1 MSGNP
6 IKELR
11 ELTGSG
17 FIDCKKA
24 LDATNGNIEEA
35 IKWLQ
40 ENGIAKA
47 VKKSGRIAAE
57 GLVSTLVNDKF
68 GVIYEVNSETD
79 FVAKNEKFIT
89 LVNEIGNILISND
102 FKNDEEALKLK
113 NNKGQTIEELATLA
127 TSTIGEKIS
136 FRRAIKFPK
145 SEGMFIGNY
154 THSDGQKAALFI
166 AKGAN
171 DEFLKGIAMHIT
183 AMNPEF
189 LNESTVPAERV
200 QKLKKEFADSPALQ
214 GKPKAIKENILKG
227 MLRKSLSEDTLTE
240 QEYVVEPGK
249 TIAQFLKD
257 KNAIEISMVRFEVG
271 EGINKESVDFATEVK
286 AQMSK

>member
-24 LDATNGNIEEA
+24 LDATNGNIQEA

-47 VKKSGRIAAE
+47 VKKLGRIAAE
-57 GLVSTLVNDKF
+57 GLVATLVNDKF

-79 FVAKNEKFIT
+79 FVSKNDKFVA
-89 LVNEIGNILISND
+89 LVNEIGNILIAND
-102 FKNDEEALKLK
+102 FKTDEEAAKLK
-113 NNKGQTIEELATLA
+113 NSKGQTIEELATLA

-136 FRRAIKFPK
+136 FRRAVKFAK
-145 SEGMFIGNY
+145 ENGVFVGNY
-154 THSDGQKAALFI
+154 THSDGQKAALFV

-171 DEFLKGIAMHIT
+171 DEALKGIAMHIT

-189 LNESTVPAERV
+189 LNESSVPAERV
-200 QKLKKEFADSPALQ
+200 SKLKAEFADSPALQ
-214 GKPKAIKENILKG
+214 GKPEAIKENILKG

-240 QEYVVEPGK
+240 QEYVVEGGK
-249 TIAQFLKD
+249 TIAKYLVEKG
-257 KNAIEISMVRFEVG
+257 ATEIAMVRFEVG
-271 EGINKESVDFATEVK
+271 EGIDKESVDFAAEVK
-286 AQMSK
+286 AQMSN

>member
-17 FIDCKKA
+17 FVDCKKA
-24 LDATNGNIEEA
+24 LDATNGNMEEA

-57 GLVSTLVNDKF
+57 GLVTTLVNDKF

-79 FVAKNEKFIT
+79 FVAKNDKFIN
-89 LVNEIGNILISND
+89 LVKEIGNILISND
-102 FKNDEEALKLK
+102 FKNDEDCLKLK
-113 NNKGQTIEELATLA
+113 DSNGITIEDLATLA

-136 FRRAIKFPK
+136 FRRAVKFEK
-145 SEGMFIGNY
+145 KDGISIGAY

-166 AKGAN
+166 AKNSN
-171 DEFLKGIAMHIT
+171 DENLKGVAMHIT

-189 LNESTVPAERV
+189 LNESSVPSERV
-200 QKLKKEFADSPALQ
+200 EKLKVEFAESPALK
-214 GKPKAIKENILKG
+214 GKPEAIKENILKG
-227 MLRKSLSEDTLTE
+227 MLRKALSEDTLTE
-240 QEYVVEPGK
+240 QDYVVESGK
-249 TIAQFLKD
+249 TIAKFLDENK
-257 KNAIEISMVRFEVG
+257 ATEIAMVRFEVG
-271 EGINKESVDFATEVK
+271 EGIIKESTDFAAEVK

>member
-1 MSGNP
+1 MSENP

-17 FIDCKKA
+17 FVDCKKA
-24 LDATNGNIEEA
+24 LDATNGNMQEA

-47 VKKSGRIAAE
+47 IKKSGRIAAE
-57 GLVSTLVNDKF
+57 GLVATRVNDEY

-79 FVAKNEKFIT
+79 FVAKNDKFIA
-89 LVNEIGNILISND
+89 LVNEIGDILINNN
-102 FKNDEEALKLK
+102 FKTNEECLKLK
-113 NNKGQTIEELATLA
+113 NSKGMTIEELATLA

-136 FRRAIKFPK
+136 FRRAAKFEK
-145 SEGMFIGNY
+145 KNGISIGSY
-154 THSDGQKAALFI
+154 THSDGQKATLFV
-166 AKGAN
+166 AEGAN
-171 DEFLKGIAMHIT
+171 DDSLKGIAMHIT

-189 LNESTVPAERV
+189 LNESSVPMERV
-200 QKLKKEFADSPALQ
+200 EKLKAEFAESDALK
-214 GKPKAIKENILKG
+214 GKPEAIKENILKG

-240 QEYVVEPGK
+240 QDYVVESGK
-249 TIAQFLKD
+249 TIAKFLKEN
-257 KNAIEISMVRFEVG
+257 NAKEISMIRFEVG
-271 EGINKESVDFATEVK
+271 EGIVKESTDFAAEVK

>member
-24 LDATNGNIEEA
+24 LDATNGIIKDAIE
-35 IKWLQ
+35 WLK

-57 GLVSTLVNDKF
+57 GLVATLVNDKF

-79 FVAKNEKFIT
+79 FVAKNDKFIA
-89 LVNEIGNILISND
+89 LVREIGNILISND
-102 FKNDEEALKLK
+102 FKSNEDCLKLK
-113 NNKGQTIEELATLA
+113 NSNSITIEDLATLA

-136 FRRAIKFPK
+136 FRRAIKFARKPGF
-145 SEGMFIGNY
+145 SIGAY

-166 AKGAN
+166 AEGSN
-171 DEFLKGIAMHIT
+171 DETLKGIAMHIT

-189 LNESTVPAERV
+189 LNEKSVPTERV
-200 QKLKKEFADSPALQ
+200 EKLKKEFSESPALK
-214 GKPKAIKENILKG
+214 GKPEAIKENILKG

-240 QEYVVEPGK
+240 QDYVIESGK
-249 TIAQFLKD
+249 TIAKFLTENKA
-257 KNAIEISMVRFEVG
+257 NEISMIRFEVG
-271 EGINKESVDFATEVK
+271 EGIVKDSTDFADEVK
-286 AQMSK
+286 AQMAN

>member
-1 MSGNP
+1 MSGNA

-17 FIDCKKA
+17 FVDCKKA
-24 LDATNGNIEEA
+24 LDATNGNITEA

-57 GLVSTLVNDKF
+57 GLVSTIVNDKY

-79 FVAKNEKFIT
+79 FVAKNDKFVT
-89 LVNEIGNILISND
+89 LVEEIGQILIDND
-102 FKNDEEALKLK
+102 FASDEEAANLK
-113 NNKGQTIEELATLA
+113 NAKGHTIDDLATLA

-136 FRRAIKFPK
+136 FRRALKFPK
-145 SEGMFIGNY
+145 EGNVSIGNY

-166 AKGAN
+166 AKGGD
-171 DEFLKGIAMHIT
+171 DEILKGIAMHIT

-189 LNESTVPAERV
+189 LNENDVPAERIN
-200 QKLKKEFADSPALQ
+200 KLKEEFLDSPALK
-214 GKPKAIKENILKG
+214 GKPEAIRENILKG
-227 MLRKSLSEDTLTE
+227 MLRKALSEYVLTE
-240 QEYVVEPGK
+240 QDYVVESGK
-249 TIAQFLKD
+249 TIAKFLLE
-257 KNAIEISMVRFEVG
+257 KNANEIAMVRFEVG
-271 EGINKESVDFATEVK
+271 EGITKEIVDFASEVK
-286 AQMSK
+286 SQMNK

>member
-17 FIDCKKA
+17 FVDCKKA
-24 LDATNGNIEEA
+24 LDATNGNIQEA

-57 GLVSTLVNDKF
+57 GLVATVVNDKY

-79 FVAKNEKFIT
+79 FVAKNEKFIA
-89 LVNEIGNILISND
+89 LVHEIGQILIDND
-102 FKNDEEALKLK
+102 FKTNEEAAILK
-113 NNKGQTIEELATLA
+113 NAKGQTVEDLATLA

-136 FRRAIKFPK
+136 FRRAMKFPK
-145 SEGMFIGNY
+145 DNGVSIGNY
-154 THSDGQKAALFI
+154 THSDGQKAALFV
-166 AKGAN
+166 AKGGN
-171 DEFLKGIAMHIT
+171 DDALKGIAMHIT

-189 LNESTVPAERV
+189 LNEASVPTERIN
-200 QKLKKEFADSPALQ
+200 KLKEEFADSPALV
-214 GKPKAIKENILKG
+214 GKPEAIRENILKG
-227 MLRKSLSEDTLTE
+227 MLRKALSDYTLTE
-240 QEYVVEPGK
+240 QDYVVESGK
-249 TIAQFLKD
+249 TVAKFLLE
-257 KNAIEISMVRFEVG
+257 KNANEIAMVRFEVG
-271 EGINKESVDFATEVK
+271 EGITKEIVDFASEVK
-286 AQMSK
+286 SQMTK

>member
-17 FIDCKKA
+17 FVDCKKA
-24 LDATNGNIEEA
+24 LDATNGNIQEA

-57 GLVSTLVNDKF
+57 GLVATVVNDKY

-79 FVAKNEKFIT
+79 FVAKNDKFVT
-89 LVNEIGNILISND
+89 LVHEIGQILIDND
-102 FKNDEEALKLK
+102 FSTDEEAAALK
-113 NNKGQTIEELATLA
+113 NAKGQTIDDLATLA

-136 FRRAIKFPK
+136 FRRALKFPK
-145 SEGMFIGNY
+145 GNGVSIGNY
-154 THSDGQKAALFI
+154 THSDGQKAALFV
-166 AKGAN
+166 AKGGN
-171 DEFLKGIAMHIT
+171 DDALKGIAMHIT

-189 LNESTVPAERV
+189 LNESSVPADRV
-200 QKLKKEFADSPALQ
+200 NKLKEEFADSPALA
-214 GKPKAIKENILKG
+214 GKPEAIKENILKG
-227 MLRKSLSEDTLTE
+227 MLRKALSDYTLTE
-240 QEYVVEPGK
+240 QDYVVESGK
-249 TIAQFLKD
+249 TVAKFLLE
-257 KNAIEISMVRFEVG
+257 KNANEIAMVRFEVG
-271 EGINKESVDFATEVK
+271 EGITKEVVDFASEVK
-286 AQMSK
+286 SQMTK

>member
-24 LDATNGNIEEA
+24 LDATNGNIQEA

-57 GLVSTLVNDKF
+57 GLVSTLVNDKC
-68 GVIYEVNSETD
+68 GVIYEINSETD
-79 FVAKNEKFIT
+79 FVAKNDKFIS
-89 LVNEIGNILISND
+89 LVEEVGEILISNH
-102 FKNDEEALKLK
+102 FSNNEEAIKLK
-113 NNKGQTIEELATLA
+113 NKSGKTIEELTTLA

-136 FRRAIKFPK
+136 FRRALKFHK
-145 SEGMFIGNY
+145 TDGVSIGSY
-154 THSDGQKAALFI
+154 THSDGQKASLFI
-166 AKGAN
+166 AKGSK
-171 DEFLKGIAMHIT
+171 DSDLKGVAMHIT
-183 AMNPEF
+183 AMNPEY
-189 LNESTVPAERV
+189 LNESSVPAEKV
-200 QKLKKEFADSPALQ
+200 QKLKEEFLDSPSLK
-214 GKPKAIKENILKG
+214 GKPDAIKENILKG
-227 MLRKSLSEDTLTE
+227 MLRKALSEDTLTE
-240 QEYVVEPGK
+240 QEYVVESGK
-249 TIAQFLKD
+249 TIAKFLLEKQ
-257 KNAIEISMVRFEVG
+257 ATEISMVRFEVG
-271 EGINKESVDFATEVK
+271 EGIVKEVVDFAVEVK

>member
-24 LDATNGNIEEA
+24 LDATNGNIQEA

-47 VKKSGRIAAE
+47 VKKLGRIAAE
-57 GLVSTLVNDKF
+57 GLVATLVNDKF

-79 FVAKNEKFIT
+79 FVSKNDKFVA
-89 LVNEIGNILISND
+89 LVNEIGNILIAND
-102 FKNDEEALKLK
+102 FKTDEEAAKLK
-113 NNKGQTIEELATLA
+113 NSKGQTIEELATLA

-136 FRRAIKFPK
+136 FRRAVKFAK
-145 SEGMFIGNY
+145 EDGVFVGNY
-154 THSDGQKAALFI
+154 THSDGQKAALFV

-171 DEFLKGIAMHIT
+171 DEALKGIAMHIT

-189 LNESTVPAERV
+189 LNESSVPAERV
-200 QKLKKEFADSPALQ
+200 SKLKAEFADSPALQ
-214 GKPKAIKENILKG
+214 GKPEAIKENILKG

-240 QEYVVEPGK
+240 QEYVVEGGK
-249 TIAQFLKD
+249 TIAKYLVEKG
-257 KNAIEISMVRFEVG
+257 ATEIAMVRFEVG
-271 EGINKESVDFATEVK
+271 EGIDKESVDFAAEVK
-286 AQMSK
+286 AQMSN

>member
-17 FIDCKKA
+17 FVDCKKA
-24 LDATNGNIEEA
+24 LDATNGNMEEA

-57 GLVSTLVNDKF
+57 GLVTTLVNDKF

-79 FVAKNEKFIT
+79 FVAKNDKFIN
-89 LVNEIGNILISND
+89 LVKEIGNILISND
-102 FKNDEEALKLK
+102 FKNDEDCLKLK
-113 NNKGQTIEELATLA
+113 DSNGITIEDLATLA

-136 FRRAIKFPK
+136 FRRAVKFEK
-145 SEGMFIGNY
+145 KDGISIGAY

-166 AKGAN
+166 AKNSN
-171 DEFLKGIAMHIT
+171 DENLKGVAMHIT

-189 LNESTVPAERV
+189 LNESSVPSERV
-200 QKLKKEFADSPALQ
+200 EKLKVEFAESPALK
-214 GKPKAIKENILKG
+214 GKPEAIKENILKG
-227 MLRKSLSEDTLTE
+227 MLRKALSEDTLTE
-240 QEYVVEPGK
+240 QDYVVESGK
-249 TIAQFLKD
+249 TIAKFLAENK
-257 KNAIEISMVRFEVG
+257 ATEIAMVRFEVG
-271 EGINKESVDFATEVK
+271 EGIIKESTDFAAEVK

>member
-1 MSGNP
+1 MSANL

-17 FIDCKKA
+17 FVDCKKA
-24 LDATNGNIEEA
+24 LDATNGNIQEA

-47 VKKSGRIAAE
+47 IKKSGRIAAE

-79 FVAKNEKFIT
+79 FVAKNDKFVA
-89 LVNEIGNILISND
+89 LVNEIGKILIAND
-102 FKNDEEALKLK
+102 FKSDEEAAKLK
-113 NNKGQTIEELATLA
+113 NSKGQTIEELATLA

-136 FRRAIKFPK
+136 FRRAVKFSK
-145 SEGMFIGNY
+145 DGGIFIGNY
-154 THSDGQKAALFI
+154 THSDGQKAALFV
-166 AKGAN
+166 AKGGN
-171 DEFLKGIAMHIT
+171 DEALKGIAMHIT

-189 LNESTVPAERV
+189 LNESTVPADRV
-200 QKLKKEFADSPALQ
+200 KKLKDEFADSPALK
-214 GKPKAIKENILKG
+214 GKPDAIKENILKG
-227 MLRKSLSEDTLTE
+227 MLRKALSDDTLTE

-249 TIAQFLKD
+249 TIAKFLAE
-257 KNAIEISMVRFEVG
+257 KNAKEIAMVRFEVG
-271 EGINKESVDFATEVK
+271 EGITKEAVDFAAEVK
-286 AQMSK
+286 AQMAK

>member
-17 FIDCKKA
+17 FVDCKKA
-24 LDATNGNIEEA
+24 LDATNGNIQEA

-47 VKKSGRIAAE
+47 IKKSGRIAAE
-57 GLVSTLVNDKF
+57 GLVSTIVNDKC

-79 FVAKNEKFIT
+79 FVAKNDKFVA

-102 FKNDEEALKLK
+102 FKNDEEASKLK
-113 NNKGQTIEELATLA
+113 NSKGQTIEELATLA

-145 SEGMFIGNY
+145 TSGVFIGNY
-154 THSDGQKAALFI
+154 THSDGQKAALFM
-166 AKGAN
+166 AKGSN
-171 DEFLKGIAMHIT
+171 DETLKGIAMHIT

-189 LNESTVPAERV
+189 LNESSVPADRIK
-200 QKLKKEFADSPALQ
+200 KLKEEFSSSPALE
-214 GKPKAIKENILKG
+214 GKPEAIKESILKG
-227 MLRKSLSEDTLTE
+227 MLRKSLSDDTLTE

-249 TIAQFLKD
+249 TIAKFLAE
-257 KNAIEISMVRFEVG
+257 KNATELAMVRFEVG
-271 EGINKESVDFATEVK
+271 EGINKEAVDFAAEVK

>member
-17 FIDCKKA
+17 FVDCKKA
-24 LDATNGNIEEA
+24 LDATSGNIQEA

-79 FVAKNEKFIT
+79 FVAKNDKFIA
-89 LVNEIGNILISND
+89 LVNEIGNILISNE
-102 FKNDEEALKLK
+102 FATDEEAAKLK
-113 NNKGQTIEELATLA
+113 NAQGQTIEELATLA

-136 FRRAIKFPK
+136 FRRAVKFAK
-145 SEGMFIGNY
+145 EDGIFIGNY
-154 THSDGQKAALFI
+154 THSDGQKAALFV
-166 AKGAN
+166 AKGSS
-171 DEFLKGIAMHIT
+171 DEALKGIAMHIT

-189 LNESTVPAERV
+189 LNESSVPAERV
-200 QKLKKEFADSPALQ
+200 NKLKAEFADSPALQ
-214 GKPKAIKENILKG
+214 GKPEAIKENILKG

-240 QEYVVEPGK
+240 QEYVVEGGK
-249 TIAQFLKD
+249 TIAKYLGE
-257 KNAIEISMVRFEVG
+257 KNATEIAMVRFEVG
-271 EGINKESVDFATEVK
+271 EGINKESVDFAAEVK
-286 AQMSK
+286 AQMSN